1 MIIGIGAAI
10 VVASHV
16 SREVPLLS
24 LTIVPCRSSID
35 AVDFDRRDDLA
46 FFLERALPYG
56 SDPDCARRVLIGR
69 KMRASGFYDRAGT
82 IAFYGEHFT
91 LQYWRAWNVINLGY
105 NTRGV
110 TLTYKGGK
118 LVKRVLI

>member
-1 MIIGIGAAI
+1 
-10 VVASHV
+10 
-16 SREVPLLS
+16 
-24 LTIVPCRSSID
+24 
-35 AVDFDRRDDLA
+35 
-46 FFLERALPYG
+46 
-56 SDPDCARRVLIGR
+56 
-69 KMRASGFYDRAGT
+69 MRASGFYDRAGT